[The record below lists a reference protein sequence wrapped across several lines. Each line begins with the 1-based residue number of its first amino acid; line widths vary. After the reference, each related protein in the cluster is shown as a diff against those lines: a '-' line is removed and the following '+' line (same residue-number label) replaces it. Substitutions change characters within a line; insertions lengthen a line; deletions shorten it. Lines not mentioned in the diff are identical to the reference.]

1 MGLITATRDFM
12 NRRKNVTQIFIF
24 GVLIC
29 LLAFVP
35 LITNSPYNL
44 HIFILTLIY
53 IIAAASLRFIITS
66 GQIPLAH
73 GAFMGLGAYVS
84 GVLAKHLGVTPW
96 ITLIVAALVAMC
108 VGTLISFPF
117 ARLKAFY
124 YSMISL
130 FFGVGMLQAIESMGK
145 LTGGITGITAIPTL
159 FSSASKVPYY
169 YCFLA
174 LTLISL
180 FILYRLEV
188 SRIGWNLKAIEQS
201 YLVAGS
207 VGISVVKYRVLAV
220 AVGCFFAGL
229 AGGMYATYNVTVSPV
244 SFDMTATLWLIIYV
258 TIGGMGNFA
267 GPVIG
272 TLVLF
277 LLPKYYSGLKQYT
290 PFISAAILFLVLY
303 TFRNGLASIPGLV
316 VSFYKKRKKVKTR
329 IDNS

>member
-1 MGLITATRDFM
+1 MITVRDTAS
-12 NRRKNVTQIFIF
+12 RRKNYIQIIIC
-24 GVLIC
+24 GILIC
-29 LLAFVP
+29 FLAIVP
-35 LITNSPYNL
+35 LLTNSPYNL

-53 IIAAASLRFIITS
+53 IIAAASMRFIMTS

-73 GAFMGLGAYVS
+73 GAFLGLGAYVS
-84 GVLAKHLGVTPW
+84 GILSKHFGISSWL
-96 ITLIVAALVAMC
+96 TLLVAALVAMG
-108 VGTLISFPF
+108 VGTFISFPF

-130 FFGVGMLQAIESMGK
+130 FFGVGMLQTIESFGK
-145 LTGGITGITAIPTL
+145 LTGGITGITGIPTL
-159 FSSASKVPYY
+159 FHTASKVPFY

-174 LTLISL
+174 LMLISL

-207 VGISVVKYRVLAV
+207 VGISVVQYRVLAV
-220 AVGCFFAGL
+220 AIGCFFAGL
-229 AGGMYATYNVTVSPV
+229 AGGMYATYNVTISPS
-244 SFDMTATLWLIIYV
+244 SFDMAATLWLIIYV

-267 GPVIG
+267 GPIIG
-272 TLVLF
+272 TVVLF

-303 TFRNGLASIPGLV
+303 TFRDGLVSIPGRI
-316 VSFYKKRKKVKTR
+316 VSFYKKRQKGKST
-329 IDNS
+329 N

>member
-1 MGLITATRDFM
+1 MGLMITTRDAAG
-12 NRRKNVTQIFIF
+12 RRNKFTQILIY
-24 GVLIC
+24 GAVIC
-29 LLAFVP
+29 LLAVIP
-35 LITNSPYNL
+35 LISSSSYIL
-44 HIFILTLIY
+44 HILILTLIY
-53 IIAAASLRFIITS
+53 IIAAASMRFIITS

-84 GVLAKHLGVTPW
+84 GVLSKHFGISPW
-96 ITLIVAALVAMC
+96 ITLVIAALVAMG
-108 VGTLISFPF
+108 VGTFISFPF

-130 FFGVGMLQAIESMGK
+130 FFGVGMLQTIESFGK
-145 LTGGITGITAIPTL
+145 LTGGITGITGIPTL
-159 FSSASKVPYY
+159 FNTASKVPFYY
-169 YCFLA
+169 FFLA
-174 LTLISL
+174 LMLISL
-180 FILYRLEV
+180 LILYRLEV

-267 GPVIG
+267 GPIIG
-272 TLVLF
+272 TVVLF

-290 PFISAAILFLVLY
+290 PFISAVILFAVLY
-303 TFRNGLASIPGLV
+303 TFRDGLVSIPGLV
-316 VSFYKKRKKVKTR
+316 ASFYKKRKKGKRT
-329 IDNS
+329 N